1 MTNNDEYNDEYLCL
15 DFLIEVIMPDIRIS
29 SSLNPDDSPVFKIT
43 SLIIDMYCI
52 ENNFS
57 IL

>member
-1 MTNNDEYNDEYLCL
+1 MTNNDEYLCL